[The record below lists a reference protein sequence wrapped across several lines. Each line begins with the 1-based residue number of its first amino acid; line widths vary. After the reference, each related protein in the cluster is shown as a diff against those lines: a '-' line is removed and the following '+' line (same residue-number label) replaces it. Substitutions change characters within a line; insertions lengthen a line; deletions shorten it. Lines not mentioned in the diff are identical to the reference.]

1 MTAMREWVIK
11 RYASEL
17 RQHVTTGRLCQA
29 AIDYATLPTHEN
41 ELRLM
46 VTAARFGNVV
56 RSIDKGPK
64 P

>member
-1 MTAMREWVIK
+1 MAAIREWVIK

-17 RQHVTTGRLCQA
+17 RQHVTAGRLCQA
-29 AIDYATLPTHEN
+29 AVDYAALPTPQN

-56 RSIDKGPK
+56 RSIDKGPQ